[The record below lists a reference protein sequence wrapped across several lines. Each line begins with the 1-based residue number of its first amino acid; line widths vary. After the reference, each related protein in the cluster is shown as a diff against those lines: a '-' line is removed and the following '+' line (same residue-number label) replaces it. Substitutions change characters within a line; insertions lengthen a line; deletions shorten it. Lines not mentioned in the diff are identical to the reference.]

1 LISKVAFFS
10 ALIIIST
17 LAFLPDYSGLPPI
30 ASFSDKLNH
39 AAAFTVLLL
48 LYRFAFIHTM
58 QRILVSLLFYALFIE
73 TVQSFLPTRT
83 ASIEDIFADS
93 IGLMLGIVLSRLIE
107 KKRPVMG
114 REGIN

>member
-1 LISKVAFFS
+1 MISKIAFFCT
-10 ALIIIST
+10 LIIIST
-17 LAFLPDYSGLPPI
+17 LAFLPDYSGLPSI

-73 TVQSFLPTRT
+73 TVQSFLPTRC
-83 ASIEDIFADS
+83 ASIEDIIADS
-93 IGLMLGIVLSRLIE
+93 VGIYLGYLISGWVE
-107 KKRPVMG
+107 NIRPEMG
-114 REGIN
+114 RKRIN